1 MLNFSDINENQD
13 ETESVT
19 ENSILDGEEMKK

>member
-19 ENSILDGEEMKK
+19 ENSILDGKEMKK